1 MEQRRPGNEVH
12 LDEWVS
18 PHICDP
24 DGFLKPGKVLEWMD
38 VVGVLAASRHCRRPV
53 VTASV
58 DGVELRDPIRVGE
71 HVALR
76 AGVAYTSERSMGI
89 HVAMSTSG
97 PDALP
102 AREVLTA
109 YMTFVGLDDAGK
121 PVVVPQLRPETP
133 TERTLF
139 REGQLRRE
147 FRRKLEKGELSD
159 DTPAATF
166 LGISEQD
173 RPLLVRELL
182 KILPRN
188 FRLPWDPNPGP
199 PRAPHQSYVHSI
211 EPVQVS
217 DINFHGTLYGG
228 KLMRWLEVNA
238 HLSARA
244 YLGGHPA
251 RMVGLHGLTFLRPV
265 QRHVFV
271 HIRSM
276 VVHAEPHSLTVL
288 VSVEAEDPIAA
299 EYSETLRAFL
309 TYAPSEPTV
318 RVPPVQ
324 CTSDEEQALFKE
336 VSHRLALQAALHPRT

>member
-1 MEQRRPGNEVH
+1 MESRRPGNEVH

-18 PHICDP
+18 PAICDP

-38 VVGVLAASRHCRRPV
+38 VVGVLAASRHCRHPV

-76 AGVAYTSERSMGI
+76 AAVTYTSERSMGI
-89 HVAMSTSG
+89 RAAMSSSG

-109 YMTFVGLDDAGK
+109 YMTFVGLDEGK
-121 PVVVPQLRPETP
+121 PIVVPQLRPETP
-133 TERTLF
+133 AERAHF

-147 FRRKLEKGELSD
+147 FRRKLERGELSELA
-159 DTPAATF
+159 PSASF
-166 LGISEQD
+166 PEISDQD

-182 KILPRN
+182 KMLPPG
-188 FRLPWDPNPGP
+188 FRLPWEPAPGP
-199 PRAPHQSYVHSI
+199 PRAPHHSYVHSI
-211 EPVQVS
+211 EPVHVS

-244 YLGGHPA
+244 YLGGRPA

-276 VVHAEPHSLTVL
+276 VVHAEPHSLTAL
-288 VSVEAEDPIAA
+288 VSVEAEDPIAGNY
-299 EYSETLRAFL
+299 EETLRAFL
-309 TYAPSEPTV
+309 TYAPSDPSV
-318 RVPPVQ
+318 RVPQLQ
-324 CTSDEEQALFKE
+324 CTSDEEHALFRE
-336 VSHRLALQAALHPRT
+336 VSHRLALQEALRAGP

>member
-18 PHICDP
+18 PHISDP

-109 YMTFVGLDDAGK
+109 YMTFVGLDESGK

-133 TERTLF
+133 AERALF

-159 DTPAATF
+159 DTPSATF

-182 KILPRN
+182 KILPRS
-188 FRLPWDPNPGP
+188 FHLPWERAPGP

-244 YLGGHPA
+244 YLGGRHA
-251 RMVGLHGLTFLRPV
+251 RMVGLHGLTFLQPV

-299 EYSETLRAFL
+299 QYAETLRAFL
-309 TYAPSEPTV
+309 TYAPSEPSV

-324 CTSDEEQALFKE
+324 CASDEEQALFKE
-336 VSHRLALQAALHPRT
+336 VGHRLALQAALRPRS